1 MNPLRLL
8 LIDDD
13 MIDRKA
19 VRRALARAEPAWQL
33 VEAVGGEEG
42 LQLLAEG
49 PPFDCIL
56 LDYRLPGGDGLTLL
70 AELVSDQASAPP
82 VIMLTG
88 EGNEMVAVEAMKRGA
103 ADYLPKSLLTP
114 DALFRAVRQAVE
126 QAELRRALA
135 NAQAQLEH
143 MALYDALSGLGNR
156 ALFMRDLGYRLAEAR
171 RHGGAFGLLLMDLD
185 RFKAANDTWG
195 HQCGDFLLTE
205 VGRRLIEAA
214 RANDLFYR
222 LGGDEFTALV
232 DGADAAA
239 VWPLAERIR
248 ARIAEPYQFAGQVI
262 NLGISIGMAFF
273 PAAGGSGDLLIR
285 AADGAMYQAK
295 RGGAG
300 IVCASA
306 AGQP

>member
-1 MNPLRLL
+1 MVPGN
-8 LIDDD
+8 
-13 MIDRKA
+13 
-19 VRRALARAEPAWQL
+19 L
-33 VEAVGGEEG
+33 VFRDAITTEE
-42 LQLLAEG
+42 
-49 PPFDCIL
+49 
-56 LDYRLPGGDGLTLL
+56 LTR
-70 AELVSDQASAPP
+70 V
-82 VIMLTG
+82 
-88 EGNEMVAVEAMKRGA
+88 
-103 ADYLPKSLLTP
+103 
-114 DALFRAVRQAVE
+114 
-126 QAELRRALA
+126 
-135 NAQAQLEH
+135 
-143 MALYDALSGLGNR
+143 
-156 ALFMRDLGYRLAEAR
+156 DLGRDFQAR
-171 RHGGAFGLLLMDLD
+171 YGGPYFVIHRSDLH
-185 RFKAANDTWG
+185 A
-195 HQCGDFLLTE
+195 L
-205 VGRRLIEAA
+205 LIEAA